1 MDKHRLQAIF
11 SDLNPE
17 AFEALLSAFKAV
29 DYPRRALLTEAGQT
43 ERFIS
48 MEIYNRSGE
57 SIYQATLFAPNEV
70 YNIGGWDSIS
80 PGSGI
85 YEGRFSYQIEVLN
98 IHGERAVIQGHAC
111 AISCENPANIDPALC
126 AFPLKPNG
134 TGKLA
139 ASLPNGEE
147 ASACFE

>member
-17 AFEALLSAFKAV
+17 AFEALLSACKAV
-29 DYPRRALLTEAGQT
+29 DCPRRALLTEAGQT

-48 MEIYNRSGE
+48 MEIYNRSDE

-70 YNIGGWDSIS
+70 YNIGGWDGIS

-85 YEGRFSYQIEVLN
+85 YKGRFSYQIEALD
-98 IHGERAVIQGHAC
+98 IHGERAVI
-111 AISCENPANIDPALC
+111 
-126 AFPLKPNG
+126 
-134 TGKLA
+134 
-139 ASLPNGEE
+139 
-147 ASACFE
+147 